1 MSALVI
7 QVAAL
12 FMLVVGF
19 SYMFQ
24 GRQWRRF
31 TQEVKEAP
39 HRLFPLA
46 LLMVVFGSAV
56 IVLHNEWTV
65 GWELA
70 VTVLGW
76 VLLLKGAALLVYPHF
91 EGWGASLSDGMYLI
105 LIRVGGAVLAA
116 FGAILTYRVWFA
128 A

>member
-1 MSALVI
+1 MSAPVI
-7 QVAAL
+7 QVAAV

-31 TQEVKEAP
+31 SKDVKESP
-39 HRLFPLA
+39 DRLFPLA
-46 LLMVVFGSAV
+46 LLMVIFGSAV
-56 IVLHNEWTV
+56 VVFHNEWTV

-76 VLLLKGAALLVYPHF
+76 VLLLKGAGLLVYPQF
-91 EGWGASLSDGMYLI
+91 GGWGASLSDSTFLI
-105 LIRVGGAVLAA
+105 LIRVGGAILAA
-116 FGAILTYRVWFA
+116 FGAVLEYRAWFA